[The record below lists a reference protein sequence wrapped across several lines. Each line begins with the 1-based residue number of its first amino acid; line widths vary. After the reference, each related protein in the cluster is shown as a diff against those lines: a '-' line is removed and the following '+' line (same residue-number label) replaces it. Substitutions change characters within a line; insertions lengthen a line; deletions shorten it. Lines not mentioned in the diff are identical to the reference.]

1 MLSPARRHRLQAL
14 AAKEA
19 AKADEFGGV
28 RPDASV
34 YQLQLTELKNDI
46 HVLRSIQSQEKRA
59 EAKKE
64 LIPKHMP
71 YVLGIVQS
79 GAKVEQDEVIT
90 TIMLWCFD
98 CGLFNQGLSLAEYA
112 LEQNLKMPD
121 SFSRNTA
128 TVVVEEIGNA
138 ARVAH
143 KAGEDFSLET
153 LEKAFELTSDHDMP
167 DEVRAKLYVGLGRSS
182 LKNENYKASVFYF
195 ETALKLH
202 ENCGCKQEL
211 KKAEKL
217 LKEQIK
223 PINAEPLLNEDGT
236 PVLNEQYQ
244 PMLVGQIGHQS
255 LVSDHLLFGHHCCW
269 CHKHD
274 TFQSVQH
281 RQLLQRHG
289 NTELQ

>member
-1 MLSPARRHRLQAL
+1 MLSPARRHLLKAK
-14 AAKEA
+14 AAIEA

-59 EAKKE
+59 EAKKD

-71 YVLGIVQS
+71 YVEGVIKS

-98 CGLFNQGLSLAEYA
+98 CGLFDQGLSLAEYA
-112 LEQNLKMPD
+112 LQNELKMPD
-121 SFSRNTA
+121 SFSRSTA
-128 TVVVEEIGNA
+128 TVIVEEIGNA

-153 LEKAFELTSDHDMP
+153 LEKAFELTAEHDMP

-182 LKNENYKASVFYF
+182 FNKESYRAAVSYF

-211 KKAEKL
+211 QKAEKL
-217 LKEQIK
+217 LTEQHV
-223 PINAEPLLNEDGT
+223 EDQESS
-236 PVLNEQYQ
+236 N
-244 PMLVGQIGHQS
+244 
-255 LVSDHLLFGHHCCW
+255 SDP
-269 CHKHD
+269 
-274 TFQSVQH
+274 T
-281 RQLLQRHG
+281 
-289 NTELQ
+289 

>member
-112 LEQNLKMPD
+112 LQNELKMPD
-121 SFSRNTA
+121 SFSRSTA
-128 TVVVEEIGNA
+128 SIVAEEIGNA
-138 ARVAH
+138 AH
-143 KAGEDFSLET
+143 KAYQDGQVFKLDV
-153 LEKAFELTSDHDMP
+153 LEKATQLTADYDMHDQI
-167 DEVRAKLYVGLGRSS
+167 RAKLYLGIGRTFLQLDRGSEAVAF
-182 LKNENYKASVFYF
+182 LKMAIAKNENCGGKAD
-195 ETALKLH
+195 
-202 ENCGCKQEL
+202 L

-217 LKEQIK
+217 YKEQLK
-223 PINAEPLLNEDGT
+223 NSPE
-236 PVLNEQYQ
+236 
-244 PMLVGQIGHQS
+244 PMLNADGSQVVDDQ
-255 LVSDHLLFGHHCCW
+255 
-269 CHKHD
+269 
-274 TFQSVQH
+274 
-281 RQLLQRHG
+281 G
-289 NTELQ
+289 NLMFHPT

>member
-112 LEQNLKMPD
+112 LEQDLKMPD
-121 SFSRNTA
+121 SFSRSTA
-128 TVVVEEIGNA
+128 TVIVEEIGNA
-138 ARVAH
+138 SRVAH

-153 LEKAFELTSDHDMP
+153 LEKAFELTAEHDMP
-167 DEVRAKLYVGLGRSS
+167 DEVRAKLYVALGRSS
-182 LKNENYKASVFYF
+182 LKNEFYKAAVSYF

-211 KKAEKL
+211 QKAEKL
-217 LKEQIK
+217 FKEQK
-223 PINAEPLLNEDGT
+223 
-236 PVLNEQYQ
+236 EQSDESLKNDSEGADQ
-244 PMLVGQIGHQS
+244 DNSQS
-255 LVSDHLLFGHHCCW
+255 DPA
-269 CHKHD
+269 
-274 TFQSVQH
+274 
-281 RQLLQRHG
+281 
-289 NTELQ
+289 

>member
-1 MLSPARRHRLQAL
+1 MLSPARRHRLKTL

-71 YVLGIVQS
+71 YVDGVIKS

-98 CGLFNQGLSLAEYA
+98 CGLFDQGLSLAEYA
-112 LEQNLKMPD
+112 LQNELKMPD
-121 SFSRNTA
+121 SFSRSTA
-128 TVVVEEIGNA
+128 TVIVEEIGNA

-153 LEKAFELTSDHDMP
+153 LEKAFELTAEHDMP

-182 LKNENYKASVFYF
+182 FNKESYRAAVSYF

-211 KKAEKL
+211 QKAEKL
-217 LKEQIK
+217 LTEQHV
-223 PINAEPLLNEDGT
+223 EDQESS
-236 PVLNEQYQ
+236 N
-244 PMLVGQIGHQS
+244 
-255 LVSDHLLFGHHCCW
+255 SDP
-269 CHKHD
+269 
-274 TFQSVQH
+274 T
-281 RQLLQRHG
+281 
-289 NTELQ
+289 